1 MATQLTAEERLT
13 EAKVAS
19 TTLAGATTAEEVRQ
33 VFKGFY
39 LKIGHKAIG
48 RMLLGQ
54 SPEKALR
61 LDGSRS

>member
-1 MATQLTAEERLT
+1 MATQLTAEERLS
-13 EAKVAS
+13 EAQA
-19 TTLAGATTAEEVRQ
+19 AHGALGSAETAEDIRT
-33 VFKGFY
+33 VFRDFY

-61 LDGSRS
+61 LDGKRG